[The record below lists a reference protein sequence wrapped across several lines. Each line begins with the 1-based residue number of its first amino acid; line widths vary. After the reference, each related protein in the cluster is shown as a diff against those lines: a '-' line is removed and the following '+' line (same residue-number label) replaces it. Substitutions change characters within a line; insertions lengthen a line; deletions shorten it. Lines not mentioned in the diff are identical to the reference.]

1 MQQPR
6 TSILHRI
13 GKVFQARTEDIAHE
27 RLPERWVDLI
37 QYLDAQ
43 EREREETQ
51 RKKRTPTLH
60 TERSWLGSRGLTAR
74 IALGCAATTGCLSL
88 KLDGYAVARLSWL
101 RAFEGALACRF
112 PRHRCRLPQD
122 CCNRYGSQ
130 TGCPVP

>member
-13 GKVFQARTEDIAHE
+13 GKVFQARTEDIAQHE

-51 RKKRTPTLH
+51 RKKRTPT
-60 TERSWLGSRGLTAR
+60 TA
-74 IALGCAATTGCLSL
+74 
-88 KLDGYAVARLSWL
+88 
-101 RAFEGALACRF
+101 
-112 PRHRCRLPQD
+112 H
-122 CCNRYGSQ
+122 
-130 TGCPVP
+130 